1 MELTPGTD
9 IGQHVI
15 ALLTNMEAIMI
26 NIQAI
31 LSRMTEEYGNE
42 EEKTGIEPH
51 RRTDD

>member
-15 ALLTNMEAIMI
+15 ALLTNMEAVMI

-31 LSRMTEEYGNE
+31 LTRMTEGSGNAGQ
-42 EEKTGIEPH
+42 KTSIEPH
-51 RRTDD
+51 TGTED